1 MSMHFEFKT
10 ISELIEDNYCRQQKQ
25 FTLEELS
32 KYDGSNGKPA
42 YVAVEGIVYDLSKV
56 AAWSGG
62 THFDLKAGKD
72 LTNEFNSHHGVI
84 KKLSSI
90 PKVGI
95 LTVTKEKNIETVTR
109 VALVDTYDF
118 SPNDWVQY
126 ITPLVNS
133 ALEEVNSGIRLEH
146 VFQKFILI
154 SIFVGQGRTF
164 QEATNLVE
172 EWERTGMSKL
182 LNESR

>member
-10 ISELIEDNYCRQQKQ
+10 ISELIGDNYCRQQKQ

-32 KYDGSNGKPA
+32 QYDGSNGKPA

-56 AAWSGG
+56 AAWAGG
-62 THFDLKAGKD
+62 NHFDLKAGKD

-95 LTVTKEKNIETVTR
+95 LTVTKDKNIASVTR
-109 VALVDTYDF
+109 V
-118 SPNDWVQY
+118 
-126 ITPLVNS
+126 
-133 ALEEVNSGIRLEH
+133 R
-146 VFQKFILI
+146 
-154 SIFVGQGRTF
+154 
-164 QEATNLVE
+164 
-172 EWERTGMSKL
+172 
-182 LNESR
+182 

>member
-1 MSMHFEFKT
+1 MSMHFEFKN
-10 ISELIEDNYCRQQKQ
+10 ISELIGDNYCRQQKQ
-25 FTLEELS
+25 FTLEELAQ
-32 KYDGSNGKPA
+32 YDGSNGKPA
-42 YVAVEGIVYDLSKV
+42 YVAVEGIVYDLSNV

-62 THFDLKAGKD
+62 THFGLKAGKD

-95 LTVTKEKNIETVTR
+95 LTVTKEKNIESVTR

-118 SPNDWVQY
+118 SPDDWVQY

-133 ALEEVNSGIRLEH
+133 ALEEVNGGVNLEH
-146 VFQKFILI
+146 LFQKFILI

-164 QEATNLVE
+164 KEAINIVE
-172 EWERTGMSKL
+172 EWERTGISQL